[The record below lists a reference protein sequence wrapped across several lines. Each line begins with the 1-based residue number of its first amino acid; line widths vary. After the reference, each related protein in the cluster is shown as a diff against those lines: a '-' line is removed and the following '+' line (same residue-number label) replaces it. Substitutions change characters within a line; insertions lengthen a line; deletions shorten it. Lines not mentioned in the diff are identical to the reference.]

1 MAALP
6 IQALCSK
13 ADCTV
18 GTTGTCAEGHDPLQ
32 SCPNYGSGVSTST
45 TEVDPDTD
53 EYGSEPEA
61 AEEVRVALSPGE
73 TLTAEDVHRFL
84 QWRDAAM
91 IAVVGDSFSGKTTL
105 GCAIYDRFLKGPFAG
120 LEFVGS
126 WSLVALERRSHYAR
140 AESGR
145 TTPETPRTS
154 IHDGVGYFHFALADN
169 QDAARGRIDFLISDR
184 AGEVYKRAR
193 GNSTL
198 IPTLVEVIQADRVM
212 LLLDGSR
219 VADPVERVGAMHSVR
234 QTLRAFL
241 DNGAIGLQTIVQVVT
256 TKYDVVA
263 AHTDSRALLDILKDF
278 QSRLEHD
285 FGRRL
290 SELTFWNIA
299 ARDPNGAFA
308 PAHGV
313 DALIRDW
320 VQPRKVNPLNS
331 LPKLPLVSEFDRLL
345 TRTPL
350 AATL

>member
-6 IQALCSK
+6 IQAHCSK
-13 ADCTV
+13 PDCTV
-18 GTTGTCAEGHDPLQ
+18 GATGTCAEGHNPLQ
-32 SCPNYGSGVSTST
+32 SCPNYGSGVSASV
-45 TEVDPDTD
+45 TEDDPDTD
-53 EYGSEPEA
+53 EYESEPEA
-61 AEEVRVALSPGE
+61 AVEVRVALSPGE
-73 TLTAEDVHRFL
+73 TLTAEDVDRFL
-84 QWRDAAM
+84 RWREATM

-154 IHDGVGYFHFALADN
+154 IHDGVGYFHFALAENRDG
-169 QDAARGRIDFLISDR
+169 ARGRIDFLISDR
-184 AGEVYKRAR
+184 AGEVYKSAR
-193 GNSTL
+193 GDSTL
-198 IPTLVEVIQADRVM
+198 IPTFVEVIHANRVM
-212 LLLDGSR
+212 LLLDGGR
-219 VADPVERVGAMHSVR
+219 VADPVERAGAMHSVR

-263 AHTDSRALLDILKDF
+263 AHTEGPSLFGILKDF

-285 FGRRL
+285 FGPRL
-290 SELTFWNIA
+290 SELTFWSIA
-299 ARDPNGAFA
+299 ARDPNGAFE
-308 PAHGV
+308 PAHGI
-313 DALIRDW
+313 DELIRDW
-320 VQPRKVNPLNS
+320 VQPRKVNPPS
-331 LPKLPLVSEFDRLL
+331 STSKLPLDNEFDRLL

-350 AATL
+350 AANL

>member
-6 IQALCSK
+6 IQARCSK
-13 ADCTV
+13 PDCTV

-32 SCPNYGSGVSTST
+32 SCPNYGSGVTTSV
-45 TEVDPDTD
+45 TEDAPDTD

-61 AEEVRVALSPGE
+61 AEEARVALSPGE
-73 TLTAEDVHRFL
+73 TLTAEDVDKFL
-84 QWRDAAM
+84 RWRDAMM

-126 WSLVALERRSHYAR
+126 WSLVALERRSHYSR

-154 IHDGVGYFHFALADN
+154 IHDGVGYFHFAFADN
-169 QDAARGRIDFLISDR
+169 QDGARRRIDFLISDR

-193 GNSTL
+193 GDSTL
-198 IPTLVEVIQADRVM
+198 VATLVEVIHANRVM

-219 VADPVERVGAMHSVR
+219 VADPVERAGALHSVR

-241 DNGAIGLQTIVQVVT
+241 DNGAIGPQTIVQVVT
-256 TKYDVVA
+256 TKYDIVA
-263 AHTDSRALLDILKDF
+263 AHTEGPALLDILKDF
-278 QSRLEHD
+278 QGRLEHD
-285 FGRRL
+285 FGPRL

-308 PAHGV
+308 PAHGI

-320 VQPRKVNPLNS
+320 VQPRKVDPPHSPLE
-331 LPKLPLVSEFDRLL
+331 LPLVSEFDRLL
-345 TRTPL
+345 MRTPL
-350 AATL
+350 AENL

>member
-1 MAALP
+1 MSALP
-6 IQALCSK
+6 IQARCSK
-13 ADCTV
+13 PDCTV

-32 SCPNYGSGVSTST
+32 SCPNYGSGSSTAVT
-45 TEVDPDTD
+45 ADDPDGD
-53 EYGSEPEA
+53 DYGGEPEA
-61 AEEVRVALSPGE
+61 AEEARVALSLGE
-73 TLTAEDVHRFL
+73 TLNAEEVDKFL
-84 QWRDAAM
+84 RWRDATM

-126 WSLVALERRSHYAR
+126 WSLVAFERRSHYSR

-145 TTPETPRTS
+145 TIPDTPRTS
-154 IHDGVGYFHFALADN
+154 IHDGVGYFHFALAHN
-169 QDAARGRIDFLISDR
+169 QDGARGRFDLLISDR

-193 GNSTL
+193 GDSTL
-198 IPTLVEVIQADRVM
+198 ISALVEVTQAHRVL

-219 VADPVERVGAMHSVR
+219 IVDPVERAGAMHSVR

-263 AHTDSRALLDILKDF
+263 AHTEGPLFLDILKEF
-278 QSRLEHD
+278 QSRLVQD
-285 FGRRL
+285 FGPRL
-290 SELTFWNIA
+290 NELTFWSIA

-308 PAHGV
+308 PAHGI

-320 VQPRKVNPLNS
+320 VRPRKVDPPERS
-331 LPKLPLVSEFDRLL
+331 TKLPLVNEFDRLL
-345 TRTPL
+345 TRTPF
-350 AATL
+350 AAKL

>member
-1 MAALP
+1 MAALL
-6 IQALCSK
+6 IQARCSK
-13 ADCTV
+13 PDCTV

-32 SCPNYGSGVSTST
+32 SCPNYGSGVSALV
-45 TEVDPDTD
+45 TEDDPDTD
-53 EYGSEPEA
+53 EYRSEPEA
-61 AEEVRVALSPGE
+61 AEEARVALSPGE
-73 TLTAEDVHRFL
+73 TLTAEDVDKFL
-84 QWRDAAM
+84 RWRDATM

-126 WSLVALERRSHYAR
+126 WSLVALERRSHYSR

-169 QDAARGRIDFLISDR
+169 QDGARGRIDFLISDR

-193 GNSTL
+193 GDSTL
-198 IPTLVEVIQADRVM
+198 IPTLVEVIQANRVM

-219 VADPVERVGAMHSVR
+219 VADPVERAGAMHSVR

-263 AHTDSRALLDILKDF
+263 AHAEGPALLEILKDF

-285 FGRRL
+285 FGPRL

-308 PAHGV
+308 PAHGI

-320 VQPRKVNPLNS
+320 VQPRKVDPPNS
-331 LPKLPLVSEFDRLL
+331 SPELPLVNEFDRLL

-350 AATL
+350 AANL